1 MPQLDFAVFLPK
13 VIWFLSMY
21 YLFFYGYAKF
31 VWPRVA
37 KQLKLL
43 SKALERKH
51 KILNKRKSIKFSF
64 FVSKKNKVLQNLVS
78 FFSLYSENTKKYFVS
93 IDNLL
98 KD

>member
-1 MPQLDFAVFLPK
+1 MPQLDLAVFLPK

-21 YLFFYGYAKF
+21 YLFFYAYSKF
-31 VWPRVA
+31 VWPRIA

-51 KILNKRKSIKFSF
+51 KILNKRKNEKFSF
-64 FVSKKNKVLQNLVS
+64 FLLKKNKVMKNLIT
-78 FFSLYSENTKKYFVS
+78 FFSFYSENTKKYFVS
-93 IDNLL
+93 IENLL

>member
-43 SKALERKH
+43 SKALDRKH
-51 KILNKRKSIKFSF
+51 KDFK
-64 FVSKKNKVLQNLVS
+64 
-78 FFSLYSENTKKYFVS
+78 
-93 IDNLL
+93 
-98 KD
+98 